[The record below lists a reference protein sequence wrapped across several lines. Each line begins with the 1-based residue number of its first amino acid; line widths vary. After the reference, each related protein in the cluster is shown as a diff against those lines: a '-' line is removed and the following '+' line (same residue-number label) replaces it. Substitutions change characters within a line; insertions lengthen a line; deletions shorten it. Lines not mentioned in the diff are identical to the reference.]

1 MEAWAGWRSPWKAI
15 RSSLQVLRN
24 SEWLIAGGLDDAWAG
39 LLVRVTA

>member
-1 MEAWAGWRSPWKAI
+1 MEAWAVWRSPWKAI

-24 SEWLIAGGLDDAWAG
+24 SDGSFAGGLDDAWAG